1 MTFEDLIEHFGSQAE
16 AARAIGV
23 TRGRVWQWR
32 LEGIPT
38 LRQFQIERITGGAL
52 VASSDLMASSDAAA

>member
-1 MTFEDLIEHFGSQAE
+1 MTFEDLISHFGTQAE

-32 LEGIPT
+32 LEGIPL

-52 VASSDLMASSDAAA
+52 VARDTAPGVPDAAA